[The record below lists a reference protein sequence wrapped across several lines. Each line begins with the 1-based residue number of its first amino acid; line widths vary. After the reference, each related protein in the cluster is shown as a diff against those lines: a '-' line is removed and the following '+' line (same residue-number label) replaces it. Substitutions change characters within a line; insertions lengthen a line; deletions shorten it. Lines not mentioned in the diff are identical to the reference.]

1 MDIDGFSEKTAELL
15 LNELNV
21 REFSDLYKLKKEDL
35 MTLDGFGELKAQNL
49 INAIEKSKDVAL
61 SDFLYALGVKN
72 IGKKAAKQ
80 LEQRFKTLNNV
91 INAGIDDLK
100 AIDDF
105 GDIMAEG
112 VRAYFDDKKNLGEI
126 DALLSLGVNV
136 SARETNDGIFKGINA
151 VLTGSLQKYKRSE
164 AERLIVERGGE
175 VSSSVSKAV
184 NLVIAGE
191 EAGSKLEKAKK
202 LGVKI
207 IDESEFERMLEE

>member
-1 MDIDGFSEKTAELL
+1 M
-15 LNELNV
+15 NELNV

-100 AIDDF
+100 DIDDF

-112 VRAYFDDKKNLGEI
+112 VRAYFDDKNLNEI

-136 SARETNDGIFKGINA
+136 SARETNDGNFKGINA

-207 IDESEFERMLEE
+207 IDESEFEKMLEE

>member
-1 MDIDGFSEKTAELL
+1 M
-15 LNELNV
+15 
-21 REFSDLYKLKKEDL
+21 
-35 MTLDGFGELKAQNL
+35 
-49 INAIEKSKDVAL
+49 
-61 SDFLYALGVKN
+61 
-72 IGKKAAKQ
+72 
-80 LEQRFKTLNNV
+80 
-91 INAGIDDLK
+91 K

-112 VRAYFDDKKNLGEI
+112 VRSYFDDKKNLGEI

-136 SARETNDGIFKGINA
+136 SARETNDGNFKGINA

-207 IDESEFERMLEE
+207 IDESEFEKMLEE

>member
-1 MDIDGFSEKTAELL
+1 
-15 LNELNV
+15 
-21 REFSDLYKLKKEDL
+21 

-112 VRAYFDDKKNLGEI
+112 VRAYFDDKKNLNEI
-126 DALLSLGVNV
+126 DALFKPWRERIC
-136 SARETNDGIFKGINA
+136 ARN
-151 VLTGSLQKYKRSE
+151 
-164 AERLIVERGGE
+164 ERRKFQGYQRRAYRKFTKV
-175 VSSSVSKAV
+175 
-184 NLVIAGE
+184 
-191 EAGSKLEKAKK
+191 
-202 LGVKI
+202 
-207 IDESEFERMLEE
+207 